1 MTLNKLKKEVEQFQ
15 KAHAEQINAMQRA
28 QANAIKIE
36 GILSYLSG
44 KIKELEDKNG
54 RENDRRDTE

>member
-15 KAHAEQINAMQRA
+15 KAHAEQINAVQRA

>member
-44 KIKELEDKNG
+44 KVKELEGKNG

>member
-15 KAHAEQINAMQRA
+15 KAHAEQINAVQRA

-44 KIKELEDKNG
+44 KVKELEGKNG

>member
-1 MTLNKLKKEVEQFQ
+1 LTLNKLKKEVEQFQ

-44 KIKELEDKNG
+44 KVKELEGKNG